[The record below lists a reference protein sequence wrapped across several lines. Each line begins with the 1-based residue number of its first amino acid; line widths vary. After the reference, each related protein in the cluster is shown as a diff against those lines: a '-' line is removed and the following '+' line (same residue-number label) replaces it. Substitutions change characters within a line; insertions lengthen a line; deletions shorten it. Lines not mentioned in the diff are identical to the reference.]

1 MKQKTVK
8 ATITLTK
15 VVCTTYSEEHGVTE
29 TTVTLPATFKTLEGL
44 EKALRDFFS
53 ETTNESLVK
62 VNSYTKI
69 KGVYSMPIENFIEG
83 STYTEM

>member
-15 VVCTTYSEEHGVTE
+15 VVCTTYSEINGISER
-29 TTVTLPATFKTLEGL
+29 TVTLPATFKTEEGM
-44 EKALRDFFS
+44 EKAVRDFLT
-53 ETTNESLVK
+53 ETTTESLVK

-69 KGVYSMPIENFIEG
+69 KGVYTMPIEEFIEH
-83 STYTEM
+83 STYEEM

>member
-8 ATITLTK
+8 ATLTLTK
-15 VVCTTYSEEHGVTE
+15 VVCTTYSEQHGITE
-29 TTVTLPATFKTLEGL
+29 TTVTLPATFKTEEGL
-44 EKALRDFFS
+44 EKALREFFA

-62 VNSYTKI
+62 VNTFSKI
-69 KGVYSMPIENFIEG
+69 KGIYSMPIDDFIKG

>member
-29 TTVTLPATFKTLEGL
+29 TTVTLPATFKTVEGL
-44 EKALRDFFS
+44 EKALREFFT
-53 ETTNESLVK
+53 ETTGESLVK

-69 KGVYSMPIENFIEG
+69 KGVYSMPMADFIEG
-83 STYTEM
+83 STYAEI

>member
-15 VVCTTYSEEHGVTE
+15 AVCTTYSEERGVTE
-29 TTVTLPATFKTLEGL
+29 TTVSIPATFKTLEGL
-44 EKALRDFFS
+44 EKSLREYLA
-53 ETTNESLVK
+53 ETTGEALVK

-69 KGVYSMPIENFIEG
+69 KGVYSMPMVDFIKS
-83 STYTEM
+83 STYTEI